1 MLPDV
6 DTTKPIHCQVAHSI
20 CYHLSFIH
28 VGDPPALILLNRLK
42 DNDLLTFLSK
52 SHV

>member
-6 DTTKPIHCQVAHSI
+6 DTTKPIHCQVAHLI
-20 CYHLSFIH
+20 CYLLSFIH
-28 VGDPPALILLNRLK
+28 IGDPPALILLNHLK
-42 DNDLLTFLSK
+42 DDDPLTFLSK